1 MSGGTNADTFYDD
14 AMKKAENV
22 GIQKVREYVEQLP
35 EGKVPVISE
44 YGIFRNT
51 ESQVRS
57 QTHALYIAKVI
68 TEYVK
73 LGSPYIQK
81 HCLSDWYSSG
91 ADSLG
96 PTQQAVI
103 QVVPQEGADTK
114 TGEGN
119 FAFFSTPSAHV
130 FQMLNAG
137 FGENVVEATFE
148 KESTM
153 SNGVKTL
160 SSLASVDK
168 KGNMYVALVNVD
180 REKDQKIMLDVK
192 GVDVSGR
199 DIEIQRLESEAITD
213 ENTLETPNKVT
224 VQTEKTKMP
233 KGQIINLKKHSFA
246 IVKILT
252 EEQVVEKADYSKVD
266 AAISAIP
273 SDLSIYT
280 EESVANLN
288 AAKEAVIRDLD
299 ITKQAEVDKMAEA
312 IQNAIKALQL
322 KKADY
327 SKVDAALGNIPK
339 DLSVYTEES
348 VAKLNAAK
356 DAVVRD
362 LDISKQAEVDKMA
375 EAIRNAIKDLQLKKA
390 DYSKV
395 DAALGNIPKDLSI
408 YTKESVAK
416 LEEAKEAVVRDL
428 DITKQAEVDKMAE
441 EIQKAIDNLKKKANV
456 QPTPDNKPN
465 NSVTTGDGTMILLMI
480 MLVVVSGGTILIAD
494 KKRRRNS

>member
-1 MSGGTNADTFYDD
+1 MTIHPYSGSVSGGTNADTFYDD

-339 DLSVYTEES
+339 DLS
-348 VAKLNAAK
+348 
-356 DAVVRD
+356 
-362 LDISKQAEVDKMA
+362 
-375 EAIRNAIKDLQLKKA
+375 
-390 DYSKV
+390 
-395 DAALGNIPKDLSI
+395 I